1 MTKVL
6 KTLLMSCALLACYA
20 GHAQTQR
27 DSNNAEIKKQA
38 LEMRERVNKY
48 MADKLMEQ
56 PATPNGGGTL
66 NAATKS
72 MIDSIANLI
81 ALQQAQISQ
90 LATNFTELKKAVETV
105 AKKQVNAEIKDVLEA
120 GFQMVGPNQLILYFP
135 FDGYQLNAAQIKVLG
150 KFMGAKQIKSITLK
164 GYTDWV
170 GTERHNSA
178 LAKFRCGNV
187 ALNIGKRCT
196 NIKQEV
202 FINCSTEDRN
212 VKTQLCRKVEIYLN
226 R

>member
-6 KTLLMSCALLACYA
+6 KTLLMSCALLVCYTSN
-20 GHAQTQR
+20 AQTQR

-56 PATPNGGGTL
+56 PTTGGAGTL

-72 MIDSIANLI
+72 MIDSIAGLI
-81 ALQQAQISQ
+81 ATQQAQINQ

-120 GFQMVGPNQLILYFP
+120 GYQLVGPNQLILYFP

-150 KFMGAKQIKSITLK
+150 KFMGTKRIKSMTLK

-196 NIKQEV
+196 NINQEI

-212 VKTQLCRKVEIYLN
+212 VKTQLCRKVEIFLN

>member
-1 MTKVL
+1 
-6 KTLLMSCALLACYA
+6 
-20 GHAQTQR
+20 
-27 DSNNAEIKKQA
+27 
-38 LEMRERVNKY
+38 MRERVNKY

-56 PATPNGGGTL
+56 PTTGGTGTL

-72 MIDSIANLI
+72 MIDSIASLI
-81 ALQQAQISQ
+81 ATQQAQINQ

-105 AKKQVNAEIKDVLEA
+105 SKKQVNAEIKDVLEA
-120 GFQMVGPNQLILYFP
+120 GFQLVGPNQLVLYFP

-150 KFMGAKQIKSITLK
+150 KFMGSKQIKSMTLK

-170 GTERHNSA
+170 GTEHHNSA

-212 VKTQLCRKVEIYLN
+212 LKTQLCRKVEIYLN

>member
-6 KTLLMSCALLACYA
+6 KTVLMSCALLVCYTSN
-20 GHAQTQR
+20 AQTQR

-56 PATPNGGGTL
+56 PATGNAGTL

-72 MIDSIANLI
+72 MIDSIAGLI
-81 ALQQAQISQ
+81 ATQQAQLNQ

-105 AKKQVNAEIKDVLEA
+105 SKKQANAEIKDVLEA
-120 GFQMVGPNQLILYFP
+120 GYQLVGPNQLVLYFP

-150 KFMGAKQIKSITLK
+150 KFMGTKRIKSMTLK

-196 NIKQEV
+196 NIKQEI

-212 VKTQLCRKVEIYLN
+212 VKTQLCRKVEIFLN

>member
-6 KTLLMSCALLACYA
+6 KTLLMSCALLVCYTS
-20 GHAQTQR
+20 HAQTQR

-56 PATPNGGGTL
+56 PATPSVLGTL
-66 NAATKS
+66 NAATQS

-81 ALQQAQISQ
+81 ALQQAQINQ
-90 LATNFTELKKAVETV
+90 LSTNFKELKQAVETV
-105 AKKQVNAEIKDVLEA
+105 AKKQVNAEVKDVLEA
-120 GFQMVGPNQLILYFP
+120 GFRLVGPDQLIVYFP

-150 KFMGAKQIKSITLK
+150 KFMGNKRIKSITLK

-170 GTERHNSA
+170 GTERHNSS
-178 LAKFRCGNV
+178 LAKFRCSNV

-196 NIKQEV
+196 NIRQEV
-202 FINCSTEDRN
+202 FINCSLEDRN

>member
-1 MTKVL
+1 MIKVL
-6 KTLLMSCALLACYA
+6 KTLLMGCALLAFYTSN
-20 GHAQTQR
+20 AQTQR
-27 DSNNAEIKKQA
+27 DSNNAEIQKQA

-56 PATPNGGGTL
+56 PVTTNGSGVL

-72 MIDSIANLI
+72 MIDSIANI
-81 ALQQAQISQ
+81 ISLQQAQINQ
-90 LATNFTELKKAVETV
+90 LSTNFKELKNVVETV
-105 AKKQVNAEIKDVLEA
+105 VKKQDDSETKEIVEA
-120 GFQMVGPNQLILYFP
+120 GYQLVNSNKLILYFP
-135 FDGYQLNAAQIKVLG
+135 FDGYQLSSIQIKVLG
-150 KFMGAKQIKSITLK
+150 KFMGTKRIKSITLK

-170 GTERHNSA
+170 GTERHNNA

-187 ALNIGKRCT
+187 ALNIGKRCA
-196 NIKQEV
+196 NIRQEV
-202 FINCSTEDRN
+202 YINCSTEDRN